1 METRRRSN
9 PRYVLVLVFG
19 GVVVCTT
26 HTLDEFDLWIS
37 TNWFR
42 VSVSGVSVLVRWSM
56 CVCAWCLMTGS
67 LICSFFMTIPAVH
80 LFIVVEHIVK
90 SLVCVRC
97 PLVFH
102 TGSNIGEP
110 IFMHSVFVFLEK
122 PTFDY
127 VICFYRR
134 VNFKAVLLSLFLLF
148 LWCCSC
154 VLVWHN
160 CFSLIFE
167 SCSFVWLISI
177 CTNCTAIFCV
187 CQIPVVKNKNRLKAQ
202 KLSKSTRRVSR
213 ELAAVLGTGVIHI
226 WTGVLLAH
234 KPV

>member
-42 VSVSGVSVLVRWSM
+42 VSVSGVSVLERRSM
-56 CVCAWCLMTGS
+56 CVCAWCLVTWS
-67 LICSFFMTIPAVH
+67 LICSFFMTIPAVW

-127 VICFYRR
+127 VICFHRR
-134 VNFKAVLLSLFLLF
+134 VKAVLLSF
-148 LWCCSC
+148 SC
-154 VLVWHN
+154 FFGV
-160 CFSLIFE
+160 
-167 SCSFVWLISI
+167 
-177 CTNCTAIFCV
+177 
-187 CQIPVVKNKNRLKAQ
+187 
-202 KLSKSTRRVSR
+202 
-213 ELAAVLGTGVIHI
+213 AAVYLSGTIASLSFLKVALSSDSSVYALTAPPFSVFVRSLSWRIRTD
-226 WTGVLLAH
+226 WRRRSWASPLAE
-234 KPV
+234 